1 MDKTNESSEDYL
13 ERILMLSKDE
23 TVPVRAIDVASSM
36 GYSKASVS
44 IALKKLEEKG

>member
-23 TVPVRAIDVASSM
+23 TVLVRAIDVASSM
-36 GYSKASVS
+36 
-44 IALKKLEEKG
+44 